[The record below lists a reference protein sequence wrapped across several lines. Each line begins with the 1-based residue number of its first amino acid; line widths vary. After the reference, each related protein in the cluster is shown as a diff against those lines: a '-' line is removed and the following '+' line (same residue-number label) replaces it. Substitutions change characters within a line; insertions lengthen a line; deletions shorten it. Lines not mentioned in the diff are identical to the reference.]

1 MTSSIFLTMAGWT
14 SDKFRLSCLD
24 NNGLKRT
31 LLKML
36 ILDNGTKNTNIET
49 ERGAAEYR
57 VEQGNNAANNK
68 SLLSFLAINALE
80 LSAPASP
87 VLLECNAPAVPSG
100 WLQLSGHPKSIAP
113 VANGIVRKRVSGPH
127 DTELLAYRQLMIDPH
142 AVKVVPKFYG
152 VHQCFQSGGETGA
165 GGPQCFI
172 ELHNMLHGFVDPNV
186 MDIKMGF
193 RTFTESE
200 VSNTALREDLYR
212 KMVAV
217 DPNAPTDE
225 EHRARAI
232 TKLRYMQF
240 RENMS
245 STQEKGFRIEALKM
259 RGCTPVT
266 DLKTIKTDRQIQGTI
281 GHFVGGRRS
290 VAKDILKRLK
300 QMRTAIEKSS
310 FFGRHQVLG
319 SSVFIVYDD
328 HQVGVW
334 LIDFAKALPLP
345 KGTKVTHRARWQMGN
360 CEEGLLHGF
369 DELIRTME
377 AVQHNVHQQQRHP
390 SRASEV

>member
-14 SDKFRLSCLD
+14 SDKFRLSCID

-36 ILDNGTKNTNIET
+36 ILDNGTKNTNIEA
-49 ERGAAEYR
+49 ERGEYR
-57 VEQGNNAANNK
+57 VEQGVPNGGSANNK

-87 VLLECNAPAVPSG
+87 VLLECNAPTVPTG

-113 VANGIVRKRVSGPH
+113 MANGIVRKRVSGPN
-127 DTELLAYRQLMIDPH
+127 DTELVAYRQLMVDPH
-142 AVKVVPKFYG
+142 AVKVVPKFLG
-152 VHQCFQSGGETGA
+152 VHQTA
-165 GGPQCFI
+165 TDHFI
-172 ELHNMLHGFVDPNV
+172 ELHNLLNGFVEPNV

-200 VSNTALREDLYR
+200 VSNTALREDLYK
-212 KMVAV
+212 KMVSV
-217 DPNAPTDE
+217 DPGAPTAE
-225 EHRARAI
+225 EHRQRAI

-245 STQEKGFRIEALKM
+245 STEEKGFRIEALKM
-259 RGCTPVT
+259 RGSQPVT
-266 DLKTIKTDRQIQGTI
+266 DLKTVKSNNQIQATI

-290 VAKDILKRLK
+290 VAKDITKRLR
-300 QMRTAIEKSS
+300 QMRTMIEKSE
-310 FFGRHQVLG
+310 FFHRHQVLG

-328 HQVGVW
+328 QQVGVW

-345 KGTKVTHRARWQMGN
+345 KGAKVNHRTRWQMGN

-377 AVQHNVHQQQRHP
+377 SVQQNVHALRHQ
-390 SRASEV
+390 SRATDV

>member
-14 SDKFRLSCLD
+14 SDKFRLSCID

-36 ILDNGTKNTNIET
+36 ILDNGTKNSNIEAERSAT
-49 ERGAAEYR
+49 EYL
-57 VEQGNNAANNK
+57 VDQGVPTANANK

-87 VLLECNAPAVPSG
+87 VLLECNAPTVPPG

-113 VANGIVRKRVSGPH
+113 VANGIVRKRISGPT
-127 DTELLAYRQLMIDPH
+127 DTELVAYRQLMGDPH
-142 AVKVVPKFYG
+142 AIKVVPKFLG
-152 VHQCFQSGGETGA
+152 VHQVGGEH
-165 GGPQCFI
+165 CI
-172 ELHNMLHGFVDPNV
+172 ELHNMLHGFVEPNV

-200 VSNTALREDLYR
+200 VSNTALREDLYQ
-212 KMVAV
+212 KMIAV
-217 DPNAPTDE
+217 DPSAPTQDE
-225 EHRARAI
+225 HERKAI

-266 DLKTIKTDRQIQGTI
+266 DLKTVKSDHQIRSTI
-281 GHFVGGRRS
+281 GHFVNGRRS
-290 VAKDILKRLK
+290 VAKDIVKRLR
-300 QMRTAIEKSS
+300 QMRTLIEKSE
-310 FFGRHQVLG
+310 FFQRHQVLG

-328 HQVGVW
+328 NRLGVW
-334 LIDFAKALPLP
+334 LIDFAKALPLAH
-345 KGTKVTHRARWQMGN
+345 GTKVTHRRRWQMGN
-360 CEEGLLHGF
+360 SEEGLLYGF

-377 AVQHNVHQQQRHP
+377 AVQQQSTHAVGRHQ
-390 SRASEV
+390 SRATDI

>member
-14 SDKFRLSCLD
+14 SDKFRLSCID
-24 NNGLKRT
+24 SNGFKRT

-36 ILDNGTKNTNIET
+36 ILDNGTKNTNIEA
-49 ERGAAEYR
+49 ERTAAEYL
-57 VEQGNNAANNK
+57 VDQGVPNSNADK
-68 SLLSFLAINALE
+68 SLLRFFAINALE

-113 VANGIVRKRVSGPH
+113 MANGIVRKRISGPN
-127 DTELLAYRQLMIDPH
+127 DTELLAYRQLMVDPH
-142 AVKVVPKFYG
+142 AVKVVPKFLG
-152 VHQCFQSGGETGA
+152 VHQLGSDH
-165 GGPQCFI
+165 FI
-172 ELHNMLHGFVDPNV
+172 ELHNMLHGFVEPNV

-212 KMVAV
+212 KMIAV
-217 DPNAPTDE
+217 DPNAPTED
-225 EHRARAI
+225 EHRQQAI

-245 STQEKGFRIEALKM
+245 STQERGFRIEALKM

-266 DLKTIKTDRQIQGTI
+266 DLKTVKSSQQIQRTI
-281 GHFVGGRRS
+281 GDFVNGRRS
-290 VAKDILKRLK
+290 VAKDITKRLR
-300 QMRTAIEKSS
+300 QMRTLIEKSE
-310 FFGRHQVLG
+310 FFAHHQVLG

-334 LIDFAKALPLP
+334 LIDFAKSLPLP
-345 KGTKVTHRARWQMGN
+345 KGTRVTHRARWQMGN
-360 CEEGLLHGF
+360 AEEGLLYGF

-377 AVQHNVHQQQRHP
+377 AVQAGVHGRQVA
-390 SRASEV
+390 RATDV